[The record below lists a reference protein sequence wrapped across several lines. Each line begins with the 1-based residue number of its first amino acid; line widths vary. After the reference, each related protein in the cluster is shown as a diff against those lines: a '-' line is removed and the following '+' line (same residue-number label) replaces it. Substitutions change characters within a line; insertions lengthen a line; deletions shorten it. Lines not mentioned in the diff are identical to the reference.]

1 MKTTKFRRTTDGTYV
16 HATYG
21 LHKIGDQAPHFSVTL
36 DEYKHPGVSERG
48 WLSGGCQ
55 HEQVARYFPE
65 LAPFVRWHL
74 TSTEGPM
81 HYVANGLFWH
91 DSYHGRAKYGR
102 PEDRALAP
110 SALAS
115 TIVLGALEDD
125 FPIEMLWSMSR
136 EDLKAWLEA
145 RLPRL
150 LAAFQTDMDVMSKL
164 SL

>member
-1 MKTTKFRRTTDGTYV
+1 
-16 HATYG
+16 
-21 LHKIGDQAPHFSVTL
+21 
-36 DEYKHPGVSERG
+36 
-48 WLSGGCQ
+48 
-55 HEQVARYFPE
+55 
-65 LAPFVRWHL
+65 
-74 TSTEGPM
+74 M